1 MRAILD
7 VALIG
12 SLIENIPRHGLGSLY
27 CITCFDVLHHL
38 NQLKMASEYQRLATK
53 ESWWNILDGK
63 RKLRGEGHIHNPI
76 TYVHNVHR
84 NREEN

>member
-1 MRAILD
+1 MRTILD
-7 VALIG
+7 VVWIG
-12 SLIENIPRHGLGSLY
+12 SLIKNIPRHGLGSLY
-27 CITCFDVLHHL
+27 CITCFGVLNHL

-63 RKLRGEGHIHNPI
+63 RKLQGEGHIHNPM
-76 TYVHNVHR
+76 TCVHNVHS

>member
-1 MRAILD
+1 
-7 VALIG
+7 
-12 SLIENIPRHGLGSLY
+12 
-27 CITCFDVLHHL
+27 
-38 NQLKMASEYQRLATK
+38 MASEYQRLATK